1 MSESFDRSRLR
12 ARIDVVSSKAASAF
26 DEAVAGVVPLLTPDD
41 LTQWVD
47 LGCAIAAGSAA
58 AAVKYFRESPSLL
71 GRLPTQR
78 RPAVLRVAR
87 SLARNEPNV
96 ALELL
101 RHAASLTERFDDT
114 QLEQWGRIGASIAE
128 QAYDAAIEYVHESA
142 GLAGVIPVDAF
153 SLWGEIGVLLS
164 QEDRPAKDFLALTH
178 FRSSGEWLQAI
189 ADPSLRPLALALA
202 CRIAAAEVPQDASR
216 RPGQIALDVLRY
228 AHTLL
233 GSLPSDETRRAL
245 LAGGIRVAE
254 QAPVLVEV
262 FLRHAPE
269 LIRLVD
275 GSVTRF
281 EEWVAEGLAVADSRQ
296 ERAEAYFA
304 LRSKQAIEV
313 AQRLSRGIFLR
324 DIKPMLTYVA
334 EALCGRSVDISPGPG
349 AASALTERGGVI
361 TLPEKIT
368 VYPTPEDNLRF
379 YRVLTYHEAAHLEF
393 GTYEP
398 VPPDVARWF
407 GASASPDA
415 GGVTSLMER
424 FPDPRLAQNLWTI
437 AEEARI
443 DFLLRHHYPGLR
455 SDMDRVLF
463 EQLKG
468 RPKLDTLGRRAAIL
482 EALLQ
487 LSVADAADVPLPVLE
502 PVTQGYEIL
511 KRLRHPEARV
521 QDVLRAV
528 IELYPLAAE
537 RIEEPADVSPQAR
550 PPVEP
555 TSEFDQL
562 AMGHAPIESFAFRDM
577 LQPPQI
583 TVGQRGGELGQ
594 TPPDR
599 TRQLDATERRNAEAA
614 RPEPREGDAVAVGR
628 ASMDGGFWY
637 DEWDHTTVAYKPRWC
652 RVSQTPAAD
661 ASPDEVAAL
670 IAETRGIE
678 ASLRRYFAVIRPE
691 AFRKATRQPD
701 GDEIDLDAATAAAVD
716 RRARLT
722 PSDRL
727 YIRREKRVRDVAAV
741 VLVDTSG
748 STGRQISGS
757 HRPRRV
763 IDVERESLALL
774 ASALDALG
782 DQFALYAFSGQSKHG
797 VTCRVVKAFD
807 ERFGPPVLARIGGL
821 TPSDQN
827 RDGAAIRHVSRRL
840 QERDAAVKLLIV
852 LSDGR
857 PLDDDYA
864 GEYALDDTRA
874 ALRECRAAGVH
885 PFCVTVDD
893 AADRYVE
900 RLYGEVHYTVIRD
913 VAVLPERLPRLYKLL
928 TT

>member
-1 MSESFDRSRLR
+1 MDRSRLR

-41 LTQWVD
+41 LTHWGD

-58 AAVKYFRESPSLL
+58 AAVKYFRESPALL
-71 GRLPTQR
+71 GRLPAGR

-96 ALELL
+96 ALELF
-101 RHAASLTERFDDT
+101 RFADALADRFTDT
-114 QLEQWGRIGASIAE
+114 DLEQWGRIGETVAE
-128 QAYDAAIEYVHESA
+128 QDYDAAIEYVHESA

-164 QEDRPAKDFLALTH
+164 KEDRAAKDFLALMH
-178 FRSSGEWLQAI
+178 FRSSAEWLQVI

-202 CRIAAAEVPQDASR
+202 CRIAAAELPQGAAR
-216 RPGQIALDVLRY
+216 RPGQIALDVLQY
-228 AHTLL
+228 THALL
-233 GSLPSDETRRAL
+233 GALPSDETRRAL
-245 LAGGIRVAE
+245 LASGIRVAE
-254 QAPVLVEV
+254 QAPDLVEV

-281 EEWVAEGLAVADSRQ
+281 EEWVVEGLAIADSRR

-304 LRSKQAIEV
+304 LRSKQAVEV

-324 DIKPMLTYVA
+324 DIQPMLTYVA
-334 EALCGRSVDISPGPG
+334 EALCGRSVDIRSGPG
-349 AASALTERGGVI
+349 ASSALTERGGI
-361 TLPEKIT
+361 MTLPEKIT
-368 VYPTPEDNLRF
+368 VYPTSEDNLRF

-407 GASASPDA
+407 GAPVSHDE
-415 GGVTSLMER
+415 GGVTALMER

-468 RPKLDTLGRRAAIL
+468 RPKIETLGRRAAIL

-487 LSVADAADVPLPVLE
+487 LSVADTADVPLPVLE
-502 PVTQGYEIL
+502 PVTQGYEIV
-511 KRLRHPEARV
+511 KRLRRPEARV

-528 IELYPLAAE
+528 VELYPLAAE
-537 RIEEPADVSPQAR
+537 GLEEPGDAPPAR
-550 PPVEP
+550 PPAEP

-577 LQPPQI
+577 LHPPQ
-583 TVGQRGGELGQ
+583 TTMGQRGGEPGQ
-594 TPPDR
+594 TPPDG
-599 TRQLDATERRNAEAA
+599 TRQPDVDERRNAEAA
-614 RPEPREGDAVAVGR
+614 RPEPREGDAVAVGP
-628 ASMDGGFWY
+628 AAMDGGFWY
-637 DEWDHTTVAYKPRWC
+637 DEWDYTTLAYKPRWC

-678 ASLRRYFAVIRPE
+678 ASLRRYFAVIRPA

-727 YIRREKRVRDVAAV
+727 YIRRDKRVRDVAAAI
-741 VLVDTSG
+741 LVDTSG

-782 DQFALYAFSGQSKHG
+782 DQFGVYAFSGQSKHG

-807 ERFGPPVLARIGGL
+807 DRFGPPVLARIGGL
-821 TPSDQN
+821 TPSGQN

-840 QERDAAVKLLIV
+840 QERAAAVKLLIV

-913 VAVLPERLPRLYKLL
+913 AAALPERLPRLYKLL